1 MAARKTLYF
10 LRRPVSDPAQS
21 LLPSA
26 SADVSPGAY
35 SLVLLEEAVE
45 SLPAFPGSIYVLPSA
60 SGIAATPVSGKII
73 SYRDL
78 VGLIAEHDSTIVL

>member
-1 MAARKTLYF
+1 MAARKTLYL

-26 SADVSPGAY
+26 SADVSSGDC
-35 SLVLLEEAVE
+35 SLVLLEGAVG
-45 SLPAFPGSIYVLPSA
+45 SSPAFPGPIYVLPSA
-60 SGIAATPVSGKII
+60 SGLPVTAFIGKII

-78 VGLIAEHDSTIVL
+78 VGLIAGHDSTIVL

>member
-1 MAARKTLYF
+1 MAARKTLYL

-26 SADVSPGAY
+26 SADVSSGVC
-35 SLVLLEEAVE
+35 SLVLLEEAVG
-45 SLPAFPGSIYVLPSA
+45 SSPAFPGPIYVLPSA
-60 SGIAATPVSGKII
+60 SGVPAAVSGTII